1 MGILRNVF
9 QSILSRRRIKLNN
22 REEEKIIMIR
32 HVVMFKYQEEA
43 EGNDKKYNLNKTKE
57 LLEKLQ
63 DKVEEI
69 KYIFI

>member
-1 MGILRNVF
+1 
-9 QSILSRRRIKLNN
+9 
-22 REEEKIIMIR
+22 MIR